1 MGRVVFLYPT
11 AYPHKKTV
19 CPGSLDIW
27 ARAGYTRQQKGGR
40 AVKVE
45 IQLDPSLDEPVVILR
60 APGPRPE
67 VEALAARLR
76 EVTIPKPFTVYRERE
91 AVRVSRS
98 MVLRFF
104 AEDKGVSCQT
114 DMGVFSVRQR
124 LYELEEELA
133 GTRFV
138 RVSNSE
144 IVNLDRVTGLD
155 LTLAGTI
162 KMTLEGGTVCWVS
175 RRYVKKIK
183 QALEA

>member
-1 MGRVVFLYPT
+1 M
-11 AYPHKKTV
+11 
-19 CPGSLDIW
+19 
-27 ARAGYTRQQKGGR
+27 
-40 AVKVE
+40 KVE
-45 IQLDPSLDEPVVILR
+45 VQIDPGLDEPVVILR
-60 APGPRPE
+60 APSPSEE
-67 VEALAARLR
+67 VEGLARRLR
-76 EVTIPKPFTVYRERE
+76 GEAVPRPFTVYQERE

-114 DMGVFSVRQR
+114 GKGVFSVRQR
-124 LYELEEELA
+124 LYELEEELE

-155 LTLAGTI
+155 LTLTGTI

-183 QALEA
+183 QALGL

>member
-1 MGRVVFLYPT
+1 M
-11 AYPHKKTV
+11 
-19 CPGSLDIW
+19 
-27 ARAGYTRQQKGGR
+27 
-40 AVKVE
+40 KVE
-45 IQLDPSLDEPVVILR
+45 IQIDPGLDEPVAVLR
-60 APGPRPE
+60 VPSPTEE

-76 EVTIPKPFTVYRERE
+76 GEAVPQPFTVYTERE

-98 MVLRFF
+98 MVLRFY
-104 AEDKGVSCQT
+104 AEDKGVLCQT
-114 DMGVFSVRQR
+114 GKGTFTVRRR

-133 GTRFV
+133 GTKFV

>member
-1 MGRVVFLYPT
+1 M
-11 AYPHKKTV
+11 
-19 CPGSLDIW
+19 
-27 ARAGYTRQQKGGR
+27 
-40 AVKVE
+40 KVE
-45 IQLDPSLDEPVVILR
+45 IQVDPGLEEPVVVLR
-60 APGPRPE
+60 VPSPTEE
-67 VEALAARLR
+67 VERLAQRLR
-76 EVTIPKPFTVYRERE
+76 GEALSQSFTVYQERE

-98 MVLRFF
+98 MVLRFY

-114 DMGVFSVRQR
+114 GKGTFAVRQR

-144 IVNLDRVTGLD
+144 IINLDRVTGLD

-162 KMTLEGGTVCWVS
+162 RMTLEGGTVCWVS

-183 QALEA
+183 QALGL

>member
-1 MGRVVFLYPT
+1 MGRAVFLYPT
-11 AYPHKKTV
+11 AYPRKNTV
-19 CPGSLDIW
+19 YPGSLDIW
-27 ARAGYTRQQKGGR
+27 ARAGYTRRRKGGR
-40 AVKVE
+40 TVKVE
-45 IQLDPSLDEPVVILR
+45 IQLDPSLEEPVIILR
-60 APGPRPE
+60 APSPRAE

-76 EVTIPKPFTVYRERE
+76 EVTIPEPFTVYRERE
-91 AVRVSRS
+91 AVRVSRDL
-98 MVLRFF
+98 VLRFF

-114 DMGVFSVRQR
+114 GMGVFSVRQR

-144 IVNLDRVTGLD
+144 IVNLDRVAGLD

-175 RRYVKKIK
+175 RRYVKKIRE
-183 QALEA
+183 ALGL